1 MRIASSRRTLVALA
15 LSFRVGRVNRK
26 DVFERKTAVLGES
39 VLTLS
44 PASTGWIELRVARVG
59 RPLKKDVLAG
69 KKLTTKLFRF
79 LTRA

>member
-1 MRIASSRRTLVALA
+1 MRIARSRSTIGGHA
-15 LSFRVGRVNRK
+15 LSFRVGRVNGK
-26 DVFERKTAVLGES
+26 DVFERKTTVLGES

-69 KKLTTKLFRF
+69 KKPTTKLFRF